1 MEKKLNGQSEA
12 VRRYTGGRDAQ
23 YVRDVIGTWAPE
35 SDGNNP
41 NEYTRTVLSRMGF
54 SGDLL
59 KIPVSAVKDRI
70 PELVLQ
76 MAKME

>member
-1 MEKKLNGQSEA
+1 M
-12 VRRYTGGRDAQ
+12 
-23 YVRDVIGTWAPE
+23 RDVIGTWAPE
-35 SDGNNP
+35 SDGNDP
-41 NEYTRTVLSRMGF
+41 SGYTRTVLSRMGF

-59 KIPVSAVKDRI
+59 RIPVSAVQNRI

>member
-1 MEKKLNGQSEA
+1 
-12 VRRYTGGRDAQ
+12 
-23 YVRDVIGTWAPE
+23 
-35 SDGNNP
+35 
-41 NEYTRTVLSRMGF
+41 MGF

-59 KIPVSAVKDRI
+59 RIPVSAVQNRI